1 MGESREPKTMCV
13 NIKTAGKVVVHTPHT
28 RRRRSQS
35 GAKHAKEGVGGVHA
49 QRRRV
54 EHGKLDF

>member
-1 MGESREPKTMCV
+1 MCV